1 MSCILE
7 QCYNQFIEEFPES
20 WLPNGSEDESV
31 FFNKN
36 VQVESFFETCFIL
49 LSKSIICGEYI
60 NVHNFIDVLNR
71 FLDKTAAAVE
81 YAPPLLS
88 ESGSEKV
95 DRLLSR
101 YRDLNY
107 SIYNALKH
115 YNYFV
120 TVSKNKFNTEENRY
134 KYGFYKLKNIKS
146 TDKILKLFS
155 DITIPLCLFD
165 YRFPIGEDEFHKLL
179 LSRNRLMEYIGE
191 GSSERRA
198 ILSIL
203 LHKCHFIIRKIK
215 NAPLYINS
223 ESNIVCINPAEL
235 DVGYYD
241 EFVIEECSSEE
252 KANELWNDINSINP
266 KLKSF
271 VLLMKYYK
279 QNLSVKSDIAK
290 MDFVLRKYSAIYQ
303 IKRDSQGFI
312 NPSSSIEE
320 YDKFSLNSILNFLH
334 NCRFSFYT
342 QKCEPNLKQ
351 IKEELRHIENIQAR
365 TGVKNFH
372 PYEKAIEAIIKC
384 IEFHIGKDDFDDRL
398 IEDKLEELD
407 RVILLYEEAYEW
419 SRSHQFFPFQL
430 PFGESMYSTGDEL
443 IMLFVPSAYAK
454 YINYDTLKERL
465 EQFNRTKEYLRFR
478 CDLSI
483 ERKEITQIKDDIKT
497 SDKKA
502 YDLIAIFTATITFL
516 FGIVNIFINNTTL
529 NLYQLIANTIGL
541 GVLLL
546 LFASSY
552 LFISPLLIQR
562 MNLQKYIFTRRFLF
576 GLILVALYFMLTFFL
591 YKNSQSVMIN
601 ANTIQDVV
609 KDTLNNDNEEPK
621 VEIQQFKALK

>member
-7 QCYNQFIEEFPES
+7 QCYEQFIEEFPES

-165 YRFPIGEDEFHKLL
+165 YRFPISEDEFHKLL

-215 NAPLYINS
+215 NTPLYINS

-290 MDFVLRKYSAIYQ
+290 MDFVLRKYLAIYQ
-303 IKRDSQGFI
+303 IKRDSLGFI
-312 NPSSSIEE
+312 NPSNSIEE

-334 NCRFSFYT
+334 NCRFSFYI

-351 IKEELRHIENIQAR
+351 IKEELRHIENIQVR

-398 IEDKLEELD
+398 IEDKLEELN

-430 PFGESMYSTGDEL
+430 PFGESMYSAGDDL

-478 CDLSI
+478 CDLSM
-483 ERKEITQIKDDIKT
+483 ERKEIAQMKEDIKA

-502 YDLIAIFTATITFL
+502 YDSIAIFIAAITFL
-516 FGIVNIFINNTTL
+516 FGIVNVFINNATL
-529 NLYQLIANTIGL
+529 NLYQLITNTIGL
-541 GVLLL
+541 GILLL
-546 LFASSY
+546 LFACSY
-552 LFISPLLIQR
+552 LFVSPLLVQR
-562 MNLQKYIFTRRFLF
+562 ISWTNYRKTGRFIV
-576 GLILVALYFMLTFFL
+576 GIIVIVSYVILVCSLRGY
-591 YKNSQSVMIN
+591 SQSAIDEAGKTETVI
-601 ANTIQDVV
+601 
-609 KDTLNNDNEEPK
+609 KDTLRNGSKWELQIKPA
-621 VEIQQFKALK
+621 Q

>member
-7 QCYNQFIEEFPES
+7 QCYEQFIEEFPES

-165 YRFPIGEDEFHKLL
+165 YRFPISEDEFHKLL

-215 NAPLYINS
+215 NTPLYINS

-303 IKRDSQGFI
+303 IKRDSLGFI
-312 NPSSSIEE
+312 NPSNSIEE

-334 NCRFSFYT
+334 NCRFSFYI

-351 IKEELRHIENIQAR
+351 IKEELRHIENIQVR

-398 IEDKLEELD
+398 IEDKLEELN

-430 PFGESMYSTGDEL
+430 PFGESMYSAGDEL

-478 CDLSI
+478 CDLSM
-483 ERKEITQIKDDIKT
+483 ERKEIAQMKEDIKA

-502 YDLIAIFTATITFL
+502 YDSIAIFIAAITFL
-516 FGIVNIFINNTTL
+516 FGIVNVFINNATL
-529 NLYQLIANTIGL
+529 NLYQLITNTIGL
-541 GVLLL
+541 GILLL
-546 LFASSY
+546 LFACSY
-552 LFISPLLIQR
+552 LFVSPLLVQR
-562 MNLQKYIFTRRFLF
+562 ISWTNYRKTGRFIV
-576 GLILVALYFMLTFFL
+576 GIIVIVSYVILVCSLRGY
-591 YKNSQSVMIN
+591 SQSAIDEAGKTETVI
-601 ANTIQDVV
+601 
-609 KDTLNNDNEEPK
+609 KDTLRNGSKWELQIKPA
-621 VEIQQFKALK
+621 Q